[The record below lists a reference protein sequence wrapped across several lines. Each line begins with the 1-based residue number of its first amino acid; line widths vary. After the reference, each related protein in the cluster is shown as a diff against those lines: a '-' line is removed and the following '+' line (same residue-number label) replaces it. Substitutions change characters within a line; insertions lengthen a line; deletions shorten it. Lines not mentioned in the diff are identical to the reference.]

1 MTDLIALGH
10 SSEAAILLV
19 CGHAQ
24 AVPPEAMSYYRW
36 LFTSGTKAICMS
48 CPLGDDR
55 RLIFDLITRHD

>member
-48 CPLGDDR
+48 CDDL